1 MAIDNMV
8 QRLIKE
14 RDGKLA
20 LIDQIA
26 SVADDNG
33 RDLYDTENETIG
45 QAQERVRSLNGQ
57 IDRLTQDLELSQN
70 AKSRIRTLDPSIIAA
85 DFTYRS
91 AGEYFWDLIHRN
103 DDPDAHM
110 RLGKFHARAAE
121 HMGYDKA
128 NTVPV
133 AGGFNGLTT
142 VPSLGPVLDPYP
154 ANRPLFTA
162 LGAKTITSLEFRRP
176 RIVDPNFST
185 GVGPVAQEKLEMP
198 SKAWD
203 ILSDTLVAER
213 VGGYI
218 NVSGV
223 LEEMVAGSLDMIV
236 SHMNK
241 RVAALSEARVVA
253 EVGETGATVPL
264 AATATSADILNAIGQ
279 AVTLVVQ
286 NTQQLPQWIAMGPMG
301 WGRLIGTSDLAGR
314 PILPPV
320 GPVNALGTGD
330 ASSYSATIAG
340 LRVIVTPAITTADLY
355 VGNNYGLEVYERPMP
370 MMQVL
375 EPSVYGRQVGV
386 ATFLAFYHPP
396 SKEAGPGNV
405 PPAEFNSIVKI
416 AWAATTAAAAA
427 NSLGAGPRK

>member
-14 RDGKLA
+14 RDGKLG

-26 SVADDNG
+26 SVADENG

-57 IDRLTQDLELSQN
+57 IDRLTQDLELSQS
-70 AKSRIRTLDPSIIAA
+70 AKSRIRTLDPSIIAQ

-91 AGEYFWDLIHRN
+91 AGEYMWDLIHKN

-110 RLGKFHARAAE
+110 RLNKFHSHSRAAE
-121 HMGYDKA
+121 HMGLDKA

-133 AGGFNGLTT
+133 AGGFNGLTSIPT
-142 VPSLGPVLDPYP
+142 LGPVLDPYP
-154 ANRPLFTA
+154 ASRPLFTA
-162 LGAKTITSLEFRRP
+162 LGARTITSLEFRRP
-176 RIVDPNFST
+176 RIVDPNFAT
-185 GVGPVAQEKLEMP
+185 GVGPVTQEKSEMP

-241 RVAALSEARVVA
+241 RVAALSESRVVA
-253 EVGETGATVPL
+253 EISETGATVPL
-264 AATATSADILNAIGQ
+264 AADASSADILAAIGQ

-286 NTQQLPQWIAMGPMG
+286 ATQQLPQWIAMGAEG
-301 WGRLIGTSDLAGR
+301 WGKLIGTSDLAGR

-320 GPVNALGTGD
+320 GPVNALGTGN
-330 ASSYSATIAG
+330 ASSYSASIAG
-340 LRVIVTPAITTADLY
+340 LTAIVTPGITDASMY
-355 VGNNYGLEVYERPMP
+355 VGNSYGLEVYERPMP

-396 SKEAGPGNV
+396 TTEAGPGNV
-405 PPAEFNSIVKI
+405 PPAAYDSIVKI
-416 AWAATTAAAAA
+416 AWA
-427 NSLGAGPRK
+427 

>member
-1 MAIDNMV
+1 MAIDSMV
-8 QRLIKE
+8 QRLLKE

-20 LIDQIA
+20 LVDQIA
-26 SVADDNG
+26 SIADEAG
-33 RDLYDTENETIG
+33 RDLYETESSTIG
-45 QAQERVRSLNGQ
+45 EAQERVRSLNGQ
-57 IDRLTQDLELSQN
+57 IDRLTQDLEMSAG
-70 AKSRIRTLDPSIIAA
+70 AKSRIRTLDPSIISQ

-91 AGEYFWDLIHRN
+91 AGEYMWDIIHRN

-110 RLGKFHARAAE
+110 RLNKFHSRAAE

-128 NTVPV
+128 NTVAV

-142 VPSLGPVLDPYP
+142 IPTLGTVLDPYP
-154 ANRPLFTA
+154 ASRPLFTA
-162 LGAKTITSLEFRRP
+162 LVPRTITSLEFRRP
-176 RIVDPNFST
+176 RIVDPNFAS
-185 GVGPVAQEKLEMP
+185 GVGTVAQEKSEMP

-253 EVGETGATVPL
+253 EMAETAATIPL
-264 AATATSADILNAIGQ
+264 GATATSAEILAAIGE
-279 AVTLVVQ
+279 AVTVVVQ
-286 NTQQLPQWIAMGPMG
+286 NTQQLPAWLAMGPIG
-301 WGRLIGTSDLAGR
+301 WGRLIGTADLAGR

-330 ASSYSATIAG
+330 AGSYSASIAG
-340 LRVIVTPAITTADLY
+340 LKAIVTPAITTANLY

-375 EPSVYGRQVGV
+375 EPSLYGRQVGV

-396 SKEAGPGNV
+396 TKEAGPANT
-405 PPAEFNSIVKI
+405 PPAEFNSIAEIV
-416 AWAATTAAAAA
+416 WA
-427 NSLGAGPRK
+427 

>member
-1 MAIDNMV
+1 MAVDSMV
-8 QRLIKE
+8 QRLLNE
-14 RDGKLA
+14 RDGKMT

-26 SVADDNG
+26 GVADEAG
-33 RDLYDTENETIG
+33 RDLYDTESQTISE
-45 QAQERVRSLNGQ
+45 AQERVRSLNTQ
-57 IDRLTQDLELSQN
+57 IDRLTQNLELAEG
-70 AKSRIRTLDPSIIAA
+70 AKTRIRALDPSIIAS
-85 DFTYRS
+85 DFKYRS
-91 AGEYFWDLIHRN
+91 AGEYFWDILHRN
-103 DDPDAHM
+103 DDPDANL
-110 RLGKFHARAAE
+110 RLNKFHARAAE
-121 HMGYDKA
+121 HMGYDKS
-128 NTVPV
+128 NTVAV
-133 AGGFNGLTT
+133 AGGFNGLTNIP
-142 VPSLGPVLDPYP
+142 VLGPVLDPFP
-154 ANRPLFTA
+154 ANRPFFTA
-162 LGAKTITSLEFRRP
+162 LGARTITSLEFRRP
-176 RIVDPNFST
+176 RIVDPNFAT
-185 GVGPVAQEKLEMP
+185 GVGVVAQEKSEMP

-203 ILSDTLVAER
+203 VLSDTLVAER

-241 RVAALSEARVVA
+241 RVASLSEARVVA
-253 EVGETGATVPL
+253 EVGQTGASVPL
-264 AATATSADILNAIGQ
+264 AADADSAALLGAIGQ

-286 NTQQLPQWIAMGPMG
+286 ATQQLPQWIAMGPIG
-301 WGRLIGTSDLAGR
+301 WGRLIGTADLAGR

-340 LRVIVTPAITTADLY
+340 LRVIVTPAITDASLY

-396 SKEAGPGNV
+396 STEAGPGGT

-416 AWAATTAAAAA
+416 AWAA
-427 NSLGAGPRK
+427 

>member
-1 MAIDNMV
+1 MAIDSMV
-8 QRLIKE
+8 QRLLKE
-14 RDGKLA
+14 RDGKVA
-20 LIDQIA
+20 LVDQIA
-26 SVADDNG
+26 SVADEGG
-33 RDLYDTENETIG
+33 RDLYETEQATIAE
-45 QAQERVRSLNGQ
+45 AQERVRSLNAQ

-70 AKSRIRTLDPSIIAA
+70 AKSRIRTLDPSIIAQ

-110 RLGKFHARAAE
+110 RLNKFHARAAE
-121 HMGYDKA
+121 HMGYDKS
-128 NTVPV
+128 NTVAV
-133 AGGFNGLTT
+133 AGGFNGLTN
-142 VPSLGPVLDPYP
+142 VPTLGPVLDPYP
-154 ANRPLFTA
+154 GSRPLFTA
-162 LGAKTITSLEFRRP
+162 LGARTITSLEFRRP
-176 RIVDPNFST
+176 RIVDPNFAT
-185 GVGPVAQEKLEMP
+185 GVGAVAQEKSEMP

-253 EVGETGATVPL
+253 EVAETGASVAL
-264 AATATSADILNAIGQ
+264 AADADSAAILSAIGE

-286 NTQQLPQWIAMGPMG
+286 NTQTLPQWIAMGPIG

-330 ASSYSATIAG
+330 AGSYTATIAG
-340 LRVIVTPAITTADLY
+340 LRAIVTPAITDASLY

-396 SKEAGPGNV
+396 TAEAGPGNV
-405 PPAEFNSIVKI
+405 PPAEYNGIVKI
-416 AWAATTAAAAA
+416 AWAA
-427 NSLGAGPRK
+427 

>member
-1 MAIDNMV
+1 MAIDGMV
-8 QRLIKE
+8 QRLLKE

-26 SVADDNG
+26 SLADEAG
-33 RDLYDTENETIG
+33 RDLYDTESQTIG
-45 QAQERVRSLNGQ
+45 EAQERVRSLNSQ
-57 IDRLTQDLELSQN
+57 IDKLTQDLEMSAG
-70 AKSRIRTLDPSIIAA
+70 AKSRIRTLDPSIISQ

-91 AGEYFWDLIHRN
+91 AGQYFWDLIHRN

-110 RLGKFHARAAE
+110 RLNKFHSRAAE

-133 AGGFNGLTT
+133 AGGFNGLVN
-142 VPSLGPVLDPYP
+142 VPTLGPVLDPYP
-154 ANRPLFTA
+154 ASRPLFTA
-162 LGAKTITSLEFRRP
+162 LGARTITSLEFRRP
-176 RIVDPNFST
+176 RIVDPNFTT
-185 GVGPVAQEKLEMP
+185 GVGAVAQEKSEMP

-213 VGGYI
+213 IGGYI

-236 SHMNK
+236 THMNK
-241 RVAALSEARVVA
+241 RVAAMSEARVVA
-253 EVGETGATVPL
+253 EIGETGASVAL
-264 AATATSADILNAIGQ
+264 GAAATSAEILAAIGQ
-279 AVTLVVQ
+279 AVTIVVQ
-286 NTQQLPQWIAMGPMG
+286 NTHQLPQWIAMGPIG
-301 WGRLIGTSDLAGR
+301 WGRLIGTADLAGR

-320 GPVNALGTGD
+320 GPVNALGTGNAGAYT
-330 ASSYSATIAG
+330 ASIAG
-340 LRVIVTPAITTADLY
+340 LQAIVTPGITDADLY
-355 VGNNYGLEVYERPMP
+355 IGNNYGLEVYERPMP

-396 SKEAGPGNV
+396 TKEAGPSNT
-405 PPAEFNSIVKI
+405 PPAEYNSIVKI
-416 AWAATTAAAAA
+416 DWA
-427 NSLGAGPRK
+427 

>member
-1 MAIDNMV
+1 MKGNTMAVDSMV
-8 QRLIKE
+8 QRLLNE
-14 RDGKLA
+14 RDGKLT

-26 SVADDNG
+26 GVADDAG
-33 RDLYDTENETIG
+33 RDLYETESQTIKE
-45 QAQERVRSLNGQ
+45 AQERVRSLNTQ
-57 IDRLTQDLELSQN
+57 IDSLTQNLEL
-70 AKSRIRTLDPSIIAA
+70 AEGARSRIRSLDPSIIAA
-85 DFTYRS
+85 DFQYRS
-91 AGEYFWDLIHRN
+91 PGEYMWDIIHRG
-103 DDPDAHM
+103 DDPDAGL
-110 RLGKFHARAAE
+110 RLNKFHARAAE
-121 HMGYDKA
+121 HMGFDKSK
-128 NTVPV
+128 TVAV
-133 AGGFNGLTT
+133 AGGFNGLTS
-142 VPSLGPVLDPYP
+142 VPVLGTVLDPYP
-154 ANRPLFTA
+154 SSRPLFTA
-162 LGAKTITSLEFRRP
+162 LGPRTITSLEFRRP

-203 ILSDTLVAER
+203 ILSDTLIAER

-236 SHMNK
+236 THMNK

-253 EVGETGATVPL
+253 ELGETGASVPL
-264 AATATSADILNAIGQ
+264 AADATSSDILSAIGQ

-286 NTQQLPQWIAMGPMG
+286 ATQQLPQWIAMGAEA

-330 ASSYSATIAG
+330 AGSYSASIAG
-340 LRVIVTPAITTADLY
+340 LRAIVTPAITDASMY

-370 MMQVL
+370 LMQVL

-396 SKEAGPGNV
+396 TAEAGPSNT
-405 PPAEFNSIVKI
+405 PPAEYNSIVKI
-416 AWAATTAAAAA
+416 AWA
-427 NSLGAGPRK
+427 